1 MGRINAGGPVLKR
14 VRLNQKPTACEGR
27 RNGMND
33 RSLVQ
38 VAGKRLFARFV
49 PKYCASGIGP
59 NGAADKCPCQQ
70 RSLRN
75 APRPGLGTQLV
86 ETEKHECH
94 KVDDRKSADDVRQG
108 EEGG

>member
-1 MGRINAGGPVLKR
+1 
-14 VRLNQKPTACEGR
+14 
-27 RNGMND
+27 MND
-33 RSLVQ
+33 RSLVE

-49 PKYCASGIGP
+49 PKYRASGIGT
-59 NGAADKCPCQQ
+59 NGSTDKCPFQQ

-94 KVDDRKSADDVRQG
+94 KVDDRKSADDVGQG
-108 EEGG
+108 EEGD